1 MQVDIKVKRV
11 YDEYEISDGFRV
23 LVDRIWPRGM
33 SKERIKADLW
43 LREIAPSNDLRKW
56 FDHEADRWEEF
67 KRRYFAEL
75 DKKGELIHLLVE
87 KASKST
93 LTLLY
98 SASSKEYN
106 QAVVLR
112 EYLLSKMKQ

>member
-1 MQVDIKVKRV
+1 MQVDIRVKRV
-11 YDEYEISDGFRV
+11 YDEHEVSDGYRILIDRV
-23 LVDRIWPRGM
+23 WPRGM

-67 KRRYFAEL
+67 KRRYFSEL
-75 DKKGELIHLLVE
+75 DKKAELIHLLIE

-98 SASSKEYN
+98 SASSKEHN
-106 QAVVLR
+106 QAVALR

>member
-1 MQVDIKVKRV
+1 MQVDIRVKRV
-11 YDEYEISDGFRV
+11 YDEYEVSDGCRV

-43 LREIAPSNDLRKW
+43 LKEIAPSHELRKW
-56 FDHEADRWEEF
+56 FNHEASRWEEF

-75 DKKGELIHLLVE
+75 DKKAELIHTLIE
-87 KASKST
+87 KGSNST

-106 QAVVLR
+106 QAVALR
-112 EYLLSKMKQ
+112 EYLLSKIER